1 MVNAM
6 KKKVGNPARCLGWF
20 SLVFL
25 ISSCVGQKIIPGYTA
40 TTTVTSTFLQTGTPT
55 FTAAISL
62 TPSSENKTA
71 QTPTAGQT
79 VASTPYQFQQ
89 VSLSFPDR
97 VQGLT
102 FSQDGS
108 RLVAGYGS
116 SDGSVIVWDV
126 PDIVQSGQI
135 NQFSLEVPPSG
146 MATRISS
153 VAFSFDGQLLAAGSA
168 TGDVLIWDAAAMQEG
183 ASPTRILRLADTGL
197 VFSPYVLPDSFV
209 VASPRDGTLAVAYA
223 PSSDQGAVLL
233 WDFYGGK
240 ILKTFFA
247 KYAGNMA
254 ISPDGKLLAVTGDQP
269 ALWGITTG
277 RGVREYDIESPTG
290 VAFSPDGQTL
300 AIATLSGTVD
310 LVETYR
316 REIIWTFDCQDFIYS
331 NIVFSPDGKWIAVG
345 VGKDVFLIT
354 ADGSGFRKFGGN
366 IKTIESVAFSQD
378 GKILASGDWSGT
390 IVLWNVEELLNKKL

>member
-1 MVNAM
+1 MENAM
-6 KKKVGNPARCLGWF
+6 KKKVGNPARCLGWG
-20 SLVFL
+20 SLFFL
-25 ISSCVGQKIIPGYTA
+25 ISSCVGQKILPGYPA
-40 TTTVTSTFLQTGTPT
+40 TTTFTSTFRQTGAPT
-55 FTAAISL
+55 FAAAISL

-71 QTPTAGQT
+71 QTATAEKT
-79 VASTPYQFQQ
+79 LTSTPYQFQQ
-89 VSLSFPDR
+89 VSLSFPDML
-97 VQGLT
+97 QGLA

-108 RLVAGYGS
+108 ELVAGYGS

-126 PDIVQSGQI
+126 PDIVQSGKI
-135 NQFSLEVPPSG
+135 SRFSLGVPPSG
-146 MATRISS
+146 RGTRISS

-183 ASPTRILRLADTGL
+183 APPIQILRLADTGL
-197 VFSPYVLPDSFV
+197 VFSPYVLPESSV
-209 VASPRDGTLAVAYA
+209 AASPRDGTLAAAYA

-233 WDFYGGK
+233 WDFHSGK
-240 ILKTFFA
+240 ILKTIMA

-254 ISPDGKLLAVTGDQP
+254 ISPDGKLLAVPGDQP

-277 RGVREYDIESPTG
+277 RGVRAYEIDGSIG

-300 AIATLSGTVD
+300 AIATLSGKVD

-331 NIVFSPDGKWIAVG
+331 NIAFSPDGQWIAVG
-345 VGKDVFLIT
+345 VGKNVFLIT

-390 IVLWNVEELLNKKL
+390 IVLWNVDELLNKKP